1 MYPVECSLSVWQSRS
16 WAAKRVRIRCNAES
30 HAIHDSGEAH
40 VGFRQHVNICA
51 HPGRNVA
58 EISFAKIA
66 NDPPCSHID
75 ECEDLLADMRVSAFR
90 DGEIGHSRIE
100 RRIDS
105 TIVEIVA
112 GCLYSRRA
120 RSTLVDEWFER
131 GYGVQGLVA
140 LWFLL
145 LPGNP

>member
-75 ECEDLLADMRVSAFR
+75 ECEDLLADMRVCAFR

-100 RRIDS
+100 RRLDS
-105 TIVEIVA
+105 TIVDIVTC
-112 GCLYSRRA
+112 CLFYRRYRTTFVVA
-120 RSTLVDEWFER
+120 RLVI
-131 GYGVQGLVA
+131 GYG
-140 LWFLL
+140 
-145 LPGNP
+145 